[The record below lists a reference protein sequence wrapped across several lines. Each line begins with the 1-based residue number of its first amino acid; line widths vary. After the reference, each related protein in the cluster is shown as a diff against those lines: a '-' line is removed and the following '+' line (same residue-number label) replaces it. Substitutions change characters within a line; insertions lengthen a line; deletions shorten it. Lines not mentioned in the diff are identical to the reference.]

1 MGTFILRRMLQV
13 LLILW
18 AGLTL
23 LFLMFVAIPGSS
35 LEERNSER
43 SVSQSVRDN
52 FDRRYGL
59 DKPVYVQYTRY
70 WKAFAKGDLGNS
82 EVSDRK
88 VSTMLGN
95 AAKTSSRLAFWGFLI
110 QLLIGIPSG
119 VYAAVRRYGW
129 FDKLS
134 GVLSV
139 FVAGVPVFV
148 SGIVFQFLF
157 GVLPGRN
164 YWNWPDWTRLYFS
177 GFDAGG
183 GDGTWALHFIPTG
196 ATWRSLLLPAVTI
209 ALVQTG
215 YLSRLTRTSLLEVL
229 RAEYMR
235 TAASKGLSK
244 TRVIFK
250 HGLRNAL
257 IPVVT
262 VLGADLIAF
271 FGVAVLTENVFNLN
285 GIGSTVAKAAQAQ
298 DSPLVLGFVGP
309 IVIFAGLLYLLIDV
323 AYAWLD
329 PRIRLQ

>member
-1 MGTFILRRMLQV
+1 MGTFFLRRFLQI

-23 LFLMFVAIPGSS
+23 LFFMFVAIPGSS

-43 SVSQSVRDN
+43 SVSETTRKN

-59 DKPVYVQYTRY
+59 DKPVHVQYVRY
-70 WKAFAKGDLGNS
+70 WKAFVQGDLGES
-82 EVSDRK
+82 EVNDRK
-88 VSTMLGN
+88 VSTMLGS
-95 AAKTSSRLAFWGFLI
+95 AAKTSSRLAFWGFLV

-129 FDKLS
+129 FDKIS

-139 FVAGVPVFV
+139 FIAGIPVFV
-148 SGIVFQFLF
+148 SGILFQFFF
-157 GVLPGRN
+157 GVLPGPN
-164 YWNWPDWTRLYFS
+164 YWKWPKWTRLNFS
-177 GFDAGG
+177 GFDASG
-183 GDGTWALHFIPTG
+183 GDGSWALHFIPTG
-196 ATWRSLLLPAVTI
+196 ATWRSLVLPAITI

-235 TAASKGLSK
+235 TAASKGLSR

-262 VLGADLIAF
+262 VLGVDLIAF
-271 FGVAVLTENVFNLN
+271 FGVAVLTETVFTLN
-285 GIGSTVAKAAQAQ
+285 GIGSTVAKGAQAQ

>member
-1 MGTFILRRMLQV
+1 MGTFILRRLLQV
-13 LLILW
+13 LFILW

-23 LFLMFVAIPGSS
+23 LFFMFVAIPGSS
-35 LEERNSER
+35 LDQRNSER
-43 SVSQSVRDN
+43 SVTESVRNN
-52 FDRRYGL
+52 FDKRYGL
-59 DKPVYVQYTRY
+59 DKPVHVQYGRY
-70 WKAFAKGDLGNS
+70 WKAFVQGDLGKS
-82 EVSDRK
+82 EVNDRE
-88 VSTMLGN
+88 VSTMLGS
-95 AAKTSSRLAFWGFLI
+95 AAKTSSRLAFWGFLV

-119 VYAAVRRYGW
+119 VYAAVKRYGW
-129 FDKLS
+129 FDKVS

-139 FVAGVPVFV
+139 FIAGIPVFV
-148 SGIVFQFLF
+148 SGIIFQFLF
-157 GVLPGRN
+157 GVLPGPN
-164 YWNWPDWTRLYFS
+164 YWKWPKWTRLNFS
-177 GFDAGG
+177 GFDPSG
-183 GDGTWALHFIPTG
+183 GDGTWALHFFPKG
-196 ATWRSLLLPAVTI
+196 ATWRSLVLPAITI

-271 FGVAVLTENVFNLN
+271 FGVAVLTETVFNLN

-309 IVIFAGLLYLLIDV
+309 IVIFAGLLYLVIDI